1 MKSFS
6 LGRGLIAAAILTVAL
21 MLGCWPTP
29 SHAEGAQPSYFHQ
42 NQLGFALGVKQAWT
56 PGSLD
61 NLGNQVPKTIGF
73 AHAVYVLTKS
83 PVDGSPKVSLSL
95 EVGRTLIVTGDRTQW
110 PVTLG
115 AQYNFAS
122 PR

>member
-1 MKSFS
+1 MKKILVVAS
-6 LGRGLIAAAILTVAL
+6 LLALFAIPAAA
-21 MLGCWPTP
+21 
-29 SHAEGAQPSYFHQ
+29 QQQQQSYFHQ
-42 NQLGFALGVKQAWT
+42 NQLGFAVGVKQAWT

-73 AHAVYVLTKS
+73 AHASYVLTKS
-83 PVDGSPKVSLSL
+83 QVDGSPKVSLSL

-122 PR
+122 AR